1 MKYLPFCF
9 RGLEKRGYMRS
20 NMHVIGF
27 SLGGKVSAQ
36 VGEILDGQLARIT
49 GRSLVFQY
57 FVCTEF
63 LLYHIRVYDHNYTII
78 LRNELKY
85 IKI

>member
-1 MKYLPFCF
+1 
-9 RGLEKRGYMRS
+9 MRS

-49 GRSLVFQY
+49 GRGLVFQ
-57 FVCTEF
+57 
-63 LLYHIRVYDHNYTII
+63 
-78 LRNELKY
+78 
-85 IKI
+85 